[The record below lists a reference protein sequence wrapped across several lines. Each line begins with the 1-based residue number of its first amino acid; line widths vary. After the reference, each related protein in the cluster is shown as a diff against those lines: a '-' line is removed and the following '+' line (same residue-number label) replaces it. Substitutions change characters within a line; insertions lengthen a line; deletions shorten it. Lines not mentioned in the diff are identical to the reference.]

1 MQILCK
7 WAKFRKIKIT
17 HSRINQFSMF
27 LCFRSLLWYQIKIK
41 TGTFL
46 KPHPTPNYRGWY
58 VGILPIHWFWSEFTD
73 IFETELVGVSV
84 KKKVP
89 ANFHFLWSI
98 RIRFL
103 RKTSRRDLEGWVQ
116 MKFRRKIDVQ
126 ILAPLPSPAR
136 LEISASGHL
145 TSQVGIRNSLNYQN
159 EPICNEKPSK
169 KHQINAIL
177 NYFQAHFAQEEDL
190 IQSRSDRKSQLYPD
204 ASEPV
209 LGYQMHQIRSIR
221 SY

>member
-1 MQILCK
+1 M
-7 WAKFRKIKIT
+7 
-17 HSRINQFSMF
+17 
-27 LCFRSLLWYQIKIK
+27 
-41 TGTFL
+41 
-46 KPHPTPNYRGWY
+46 
-58 VGILPIHWFWSEFTD
+58 
-73 IFETELVGVSV
+73 GVSA

-116 MKFRRKIDVQ
+116 MKFRRKIDIQ
-126 ILAPLPSPAR
+126 ILPPPYPRIWPPLPSPPR

-177 NYFQAHFAQEEDL
+177 SYFHSHFAQGEDL

-209 LGYQMHQIRSIR
+209 LGCQMHQIRSIR

>member
-1 MQILCK
+1 ML
-7 WAKFRKIKIT
+7 
-17 HSRINQFSMF
+17 
-27 LCFRSLLWYQIKIK
+27 RSC
-41 TGTFL
+41 
-46 KPHPTPNYRGWY
+46 PPPTLGSGP
-58 VGILPIHWFWSEFTD
+58 
-73 IFETELVGVSV
+73 
-84 KKKVP
+84 
-89 ANFHFLWSI
+89 
-98 RIRFL
+98 
-103 RKTSRRDLEGWVQ
+103 
-116 MKFRRKIDVQ
+116 
-126 ILAPLPSPAR
+126 PLPSPPR

-177 NYFQAHFAQEEDL
+177 IHFDAYFAQEEDL
-190 IQSRSDRKSQLYPD
+190 LQTRSGHKSELYPD